1 MGVMSKF
8 ALCSAGLVALTGA
21 VVLPLAISL
30 GAFAPPCAAQAPI
43 PVRLDMAVTGGP
55 EWITGD
61 DASEPLGNAQ
71 VQP

>member
-8 ALCSAGLVALTGA
+8 TLCSAGAVALTGA
-21 VVLPLAISL
+21 IVLPLAISL

-43 PVRLDMAVTGGP
+43 PVRIDMAATAGP
-55 EWITGD
+55 DWPADSG
-61 DASEPLGNAQ
+61 AGEPLPNAQ